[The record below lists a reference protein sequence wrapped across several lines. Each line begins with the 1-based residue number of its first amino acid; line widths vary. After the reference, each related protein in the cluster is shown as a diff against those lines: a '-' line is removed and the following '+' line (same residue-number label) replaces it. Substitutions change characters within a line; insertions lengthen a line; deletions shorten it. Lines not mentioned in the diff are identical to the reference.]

1 MLWQVGVPTPAVG
14 TFCLKKWQI
23 TINLV
28 KLTNLCPLMNNSYM
42 LSQVWILLS
51 TGRARAPE
59 LVVHIHNVSLQVCL
73 QIASVATV
81 ATFEVFQL
89 KIKNGE
95 EKKISSK
102 SKLQVY
108 LNMLL
113 VDMVSEVCELL
124 EAMGT
129 SVFLLLLHIP
139 EKISLASWK
148 DFFRIL
154 KRFL

>member
-1 MLWQVGVPTPAVG
+1 MD
-14 TFCLKKWQI
+14 
-23 TINLV
+23 
-28 KLTNLCPLMNNSYM
+28 
-42 LSQVWILLS
+42 
-51 TGRARAPE
+51 
-59 LVVHIHNVSLQVCL
+59 IHNVSLQVRL

-139 EKISLASWK
+139 EKISLAS
-148 DFFRIL
+148 
-154 KRFL
+154 